1 MEENQNIN
9 QGINQNLNDDDFNI
23 SITNEHNEQELTSM
37 GETGKSS
44 GIISAANI
52 PHFNF
57 SVSNKNK
64 LYTKQT
70 EPTNHRDDNYSTY
83 TNIKNNDKSEV
94 RLINFIY
101 YFQYRKLLALLEK
114 KEMEKKSV
122 LQIYNQKLN
131 NYSKIK
137 GKVKENKEKLDMI
150 RRKNEYLKLLICKLM
165 KDKK

>member
-1 MEENQNIN
+1 M
-9 QGINQNLNDDDFNI
+9 
-23 SITNEHNEQELTSM
+23 
-37 GETGKSS
+37 
-44 GIISAANI
+44 
-52 PHFNF
+52 
-57 SVSNKNK
+57 
-64 LYTKQT
+64 
-70 EPTNHRDDNYSTY
+70 
-83 TNIKNNDKSEV
+83 
-94 RLINFIY
+94 
-101 YFQYRKLLALLEK
+101 LEK

>member
-1 MEENQNIN
+1 M
-9 QGINQNLNDDDFNI
+9 
-23 SITNEHNEQELTSM
+23 
-37 GETGKSS
+37 
-44 GIISAANI
+44 
-52 PHFNF
+52 
-57 SVSNKNK
+57 
-64 LYTKQT
+64 
-70 EPTNHRDDNYSTY
+70 
-83 TNIKNNDKSEV
+83 
-94 RLINFIY
+94 
-101 YFQYRKLLALLEK
+101 ALLEK

>member
-1 MEENQNIN
+1 MKTKNEANHKNNI
-9 QGINQNLNDDDFNI
+9 IKEVEINI
-23 SITNEHNEQELTSM
+23 SITDEHNEQELTSM

-57 SVSNKNK
+57 SISNKHK
-64 LYTKQT
+64 LYTKQS
-70 EPTNHRDDNYSTY
+70 EPINYKDDNYSTY

-114 KEMEKKSV
+114 KEKEKKTV
-122 LQIYNQKLN
+122 HQVYNQKLI
-131 NYSKIK
+131 NYSKVK
-137 GKVKENKEKLDMI
+137 EKVKENKEKLDMI

>member
-1 MEENQNIN
+1 M
-9 QGINQNLNDDDFNI
+9 L
-23 SITNEHNEQELTSM
+23 
-37 GETGKSS
+37 ET
-44 GIISAANI
+44 
-52 PHFNF
+52 
-57 SVSNKNK
+57 
-64 LYTKQT
+64 
-70 EPTNHRDDNYSTY
+70 
-83 TNIKNNDKSEV
+83 
-94 RLINFIY
+94 
-101 YFQYRKLLALLEK
+101 